1 MTMATYEQVVL
12 VMARAGVSLARQTGR
27 TVEDVAGDL
36 HAAMEARQV
45 ADAEEF
51 AREMEI
57 ARHLE
62 AQVFEGVD

>member
-1 MTMATYEQVVL
+1 MATYEQVVL

-36 HAAMEARQV
+36 LSAMEAREV
-45 ADAEEF
+45 AEAEEY

-62 AQVFEGVD
+62 AQVFEGVE

>member
-1 MTMATYEQVVL
+1 MTMATYEQVIL
-12 VMARAGVSLARQTGR
+12 VMARAGVSLARQSGR

-45 ADAEEF
+45 AEAEEF

-57 ARHLE
+57 AQYLE
-62 AQVFEGVD
+62 EQVFEGVD

>member
-1 MTMATYEQVVL
+1 MATYEQVVL

-36 HAAMEARQV
+36 LSAMEARQV

-62 AQVFEGVD
+62 AQAFEGVE